1 VVLHLHNTSL
11 ARVRQDAV
19 SVAEAGLTFRRLLRD
34 SLVVLAARLVVDPHL
49 TDVRAVGALTYLW
62 HLSLRFGFAAFPLR
76 SRLWARIVAAHQQRL
91 TRRPAAASATGPGY
105 RMVTGRGEARMVWIS
120 SAALVRR
127 YGPRDLAQP
136 GAQP

>member
-49 TDVRAVGALTYLW
+49 TDVRAVGALTSLW
-62 HLSLRFGFAAFPLR
+62 HGSLRFGFAAFPLR

-136 GAQP
+136 GARP